1 MKNNTHKVALITGA
15 SAGMGKE
22 FCFRLLNEGYVVY
35 GAARR
40 IGSMS
45 DLAAAGGRVMN
56 MDVTDDASMISG
68 VEQIIR
74 AEGRIDVLVNNAGY
88 GAYGA
93 IEDVPL
99 QEARRQVEVNLFGL
113 ARLAQLVLPH
123 MRAQRSGRII
133 NISSIGG
140 KIYSP
145 LGGWYNATKHA
156 VEGLSDCLRFET
168 REFGIK
174 VVVIEPGGV
183 QSEWAGIAADSAA
196 KYSGRSAYAR
206 IAAAWAKLA
215 QGVKNAPPS
224 VISDLVVKAVRA
236 RDPKTRY
243 SAGTAAK
250 LMLFLRATLSDR
262 MFDRFL
268 GLLVKSV
275 SVPEN
280 STA

>member
-1 MKNNTHKVALITGA
+1 
-15 SAGMGKE
+15 
-22 FCFRLLNEGYVVY
+22 
-35 GAARR
+35 
-40 IGSMS
+40 
-45 DLAAAGGRVMN
+45 
-56 MDVTDDASMISG
+56 
-68 VEQIIR
+68 
-74 AEGRIDVLVNNAGY
+74 
-88 GAYGA
+88 
-93 IEDVPL
+93 
-99 QEARRQVEVNLFGL
+99 
-113 ARLAQLVLPH
+113 